1 MNLLPRKQRKI
12 FWMNCER
19 SSIVNEY
26 IKLLESNNHSRNF
39 FFSHRHRHVV
49 LVDLWKINKLRNR
62 YNSNCFDFYA
72 QFKTACS
79 KAKHR
84 RKRKRMRKISSRIK
98 NKRCPIGMLSVVHLG
113 SLCKPPI
120 LPLACS
126 PLAFFLRSSCTIH
139 EPWYEM
145 RFSFSSVHAGTC
157 GRSEIGSLSL
167 QPEEP
172 SPDSFEPIQSVLR
185 GRTLSRND

>member
-1 MNLLPRKQRKI
+1 MNLLPHKQRKI

-19 SSIVNEY
+19 SPIVNEY

-39 FFSHRHRHVV
+39 FSRRHRHII

-62 YNSNCFDFYA
+62 YNSDSFDFYA
-72 QFKTACS
+72 QFNTACS
-79 KAKHR
+79 KKGSKR
-84 RKRKRMRKISSRIK
+84 RKRKRTRKISSRIK
-98 NKRCPIGMLSVVHLG
+98 NKRSPIGMLSGVHLG

-139 EPWYEM
+139 EP
-145 RFSFSSVHAGTC
+145 
-157 GRSEIGSLSL
+157 
-167 QPEEP
+167 
-172 SPDSFEPIQSVLR
+172 
-185 GRTLSRND
+185 

>member
-19 SSIVNEY
+19 PSIVDEY
-26 IKLLESNNHSRNF
+26 IKLLESNN
-39 FFSHRHRHVV
+39 FFSHRHRHVI
-49 LVDLWKINKLRNR
+49 LVDLRKFNKLRNR

-79 KAKHR
+79 KAKQR

-98 NKRCPIGMLSVVHLG
+98 NKRSPIGMLSGVHLG

-139 EPWYEM
+139 EP
-145 RFSFSSVHAGTC
+145 
-157 GRSEIGSLSL
+157 
-167 QPEEP
+167 
-172 SPDSFEPIQSVLR
+172 
-185 GRTLSRND
+185 